1 MLHLFTD
8 RSEMRKC
15 LGMSF
20 LMFYTILGYN
30 IMRGMKEAVLINLP
44 GSGAAYIP
52 LVKLFVVLPLS
63 FALGIFYLSIRQRY
77 GTFRSYYLLASLFL
91 TYFIVY
97 TYLIV
102 PQHNYFHPSADWV
115 HVMQQAYPSFRF
127 LFVILGNWSGA
138 LYYAC
143 GELWGTFTLLIL
155 YWQIANEMFSPERAS
170 RIYPILSFIS
180 SIALLSAS
188 FALKYL
194 VNVTNALETSTMI
207 LSCLGV
213 LMLGTVCHIQQLVS
227 NDTSPPVH
235 QVKTKVKPPL
245 RDCIRTVSTQ
255 PHILYLTLCIVLF
268 SVLTNMFEVSVK
280 EKMASI
286 YKNQNAYLDFM
297 STFTQYKGLLCMII
311 NLFNFH
317 FLRRLGW
324 FNIAM
329 ITPIVCIVSV
339 NSFLLYNNNAAL
351 VAELFGH
358 IDVGFYAAWA
368 GAVGMVAIYAS
379 KYTFFDITKEMA
391 LIPLADNDRAN
402 GKAAVDGVGGR
413 LGKSGYGAIHFVLC
427 GITGFDRMEDLSM
440 YLVPTTIVL
449 SLVWVW
455 VMIQLSKSYNH
466 AVSSGKLPSS
476 TPAYEGVESPA
487 DGTPV
492 TATT

>member
-1 MLHLFTD
+1 
-8 RSEMRKC
+8 
-15 LGMSF
+15 
-20 LMFYTILGYN
+20 
-30 IMRGMKEAVLINLP
+30 MRGMKEAVLINLP

-63 FALGIFYLSIRQRY
+63 FVLGVFYLSVRQRY
-77 GTFRSYYLLASLFL
+77 GTFRSYYLLASMFL
-91 TYFIVY
+91 SYFIVY
-97 TYLIV
+97 TFFLV
-102 PQHNYFHPSADWV
+102 PHHSYFHPSLAWV
-115 HVMQQAYPSFRF
+115 HAMQESLPQLRF
-127 LFVILGNWSGA
+127 VFVLLGNWSGA

-194 VNVTNALETSTMI
+194 VNVNNALETSTLI
-207 LSCLGV
+207 LSALGF
-213 LMLGTVCHIQQLVS
+213 LMLGTVCHIQHLVGGNS
-227 NDTSPPVH
+227 AQPAH
-235 QVKTKVKPPL
+235 KVKSKTKPPL
-245 RDCIRTVSTQ
+245 RDCLRTVSTQ
-255 PHILYLTLCIVLF
+255 PHILYLTLCIILF
-268 SVLTNMFEVSVK
+268 SILTNMFEVTVK

-297 STFTQYKGLLCMII
+297 STFTHYKGLLCMII

-317 FLRRLGW
+317 FLRKLGW

-329 ITPIVCIVSV
+329 ITPVVCIISV
-339 NSFLLYNNNAAL
+339 NTFLLYNHHAAFF
-351 VAELFGH
+351 ADLFIGT
-358 IDVGFYAAWA
+358 DVGFYAAWA

-427 GITGFDRMEDLSM
+427 GLTGFDRMEDLSI
-440 YLVPTTIVL
+440 YLLPTTIVL
-449 SLVWVW
+449 SVAWIW
-455 VMIQLSKSYNH
+455 VMIQLNKSYSF
-466 AVSSGKLPSS
+466 AVSHGQQQELAPAVGTVLEETEES
-476 TPAYEGVESPA
+476 TAS
-487 DGTPV
+487 V
-492 TATT
+492 TVT